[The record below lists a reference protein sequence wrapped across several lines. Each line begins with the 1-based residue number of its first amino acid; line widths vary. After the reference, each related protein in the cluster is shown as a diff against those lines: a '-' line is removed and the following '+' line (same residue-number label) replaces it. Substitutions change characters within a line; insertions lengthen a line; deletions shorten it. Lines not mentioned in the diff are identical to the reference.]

1 MVSEQLISKFRS
13 VTKTASDNSKQ
24 VSDLISLRDRTEQ
37 LEDSLNNQMV
47 MERMEEH
54 MPKMSYGKVH
64 CDGWNT

>member
-13 VTKTASDNSKQ
+13 VTKTASDNSKK

-64 CDGWNT
+64 CHG